1 MQSFTYQ
8 PNHHIP
14 KSENS
19 YLHNFQDKDGKD
31 VVRTLAYVKDV
42 AEFVKTI
49 MTGRNINNE
58 RLLISADSGCGKLL
72 VTCSIYDADKDGKI
86 LGYQPG
92 SDRRI
97 FLLAMVDDVCETT
110 SNIGLILEKL
120 GFPLPNPDVEFVSD
134 IKLLLLVLGLH
145 GSSAMHSC
153 PYCHGFRA
161 RWEVDPKTGVGKWV
175 KIGSG
180 GRWIPGELRT
190 SRTIQ
195 EHYEKWMAET
205 GGKANLLK

>member
-1 MQSFTYQ
+1 MAGVNNF
-8 PNHHIP
+8 
-14 KSENS
+14 
-19 YLHNFQDKDGKD
+19 LNFQDKDGNE

-42 AEFVKTI
+42 AEFIQTI
-49 MTGRNINNE
+49 MTGRNITNE

-120 GFPLPNPDVEFVSD
+120 GFPLPNPDIEFVSD
-134 IKLLLLVLGLH
+134 IKLLLLSLVP
-145 GSSAMHSC
+145 A
-153 PYCHGFRA
+153 
-161 RWEVDPKTGVGKWV
+161 WEAV
-175 KIGSG
+175 
-180 GRWIPGELRT
+180 
-190 SRTIQ
+190 
-195 EHYEKWMAET
+195 
-205 GGKANLLK
+205 

>member
-1 MQSFTYQ
+1 MAGVNNF
-8 PNHHIP
+8 
-14 KSENS
+14 
-19 YLHNFQDKDGKD
+19 LNFQDKDGNE

-42 AEFVKTI
+42 AEFIQTI
-49 MTGRNINNE
+49 MTGRNITNE

-110 SNIGLILEKL
+110 SNLGLILEKL
-120 GFPLPNPDVEFVSD
+120 GFPLPNPDIEFVSD

-153 PYCHGFRA
+153 PYCHGYRA
-161 RWEVDPKTGVGKWV
+161 RWDAKEKVWK
-175 KIGSG
+175 KIGTG
-180 GRWIPGELRT
+180 GRWIAGELRT
-190 SRTIQ
+190 CRTIQ
-195 EHYEKWMAET
+195 DWYERWMAET
-205 GGKANLLK
+205 EGDAKLLK